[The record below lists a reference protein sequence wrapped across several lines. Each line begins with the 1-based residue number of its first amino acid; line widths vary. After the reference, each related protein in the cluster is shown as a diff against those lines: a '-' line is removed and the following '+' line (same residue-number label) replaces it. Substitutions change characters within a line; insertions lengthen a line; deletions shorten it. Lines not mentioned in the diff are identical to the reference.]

1 MFAAFG
7 RHKELAAA
15 IALLRTSTPW
25 VEAATALADSRYDD
39 AATILGSIPSIPFR
53 DAALNLA
60 ERHEVGLVP
69 IGSSRSDLP
78 FGETERGANMELI
91 TRGDATYDDDRS
103 LFNSMVDKRPA
114 VIAKCASA
122 RDVVEALEL
131 AARERYP
138 IAVRAG
144 GHSVAGMSS
153 NDDGI
158 VIDVRPMKHI
168 EIDAAAMTARV
179 GAGVTWSEFDR
190 AGSEHGLATTGGR
203 VSTTGVAGFTL
214 GGGSGWLDRKCGLA
228 CDNLLAV
235 DLVTADGRE
244 VTASEDENP
253 ELFWGLHGGGGNFGV
268 ATSFTFRMHHV
279 GPEVLAGLLMWPG
292 DAGFSVGQGV
302 PRFRVHRARRA
313 GLGAGVHHGS
323 TRRVRSHPP
332 PGHDGRG
339 NGVALGRRDRRRR
352 GGHPSAA

>member
-1 MFAAFG
+1 M
-7 RHKELAAA
+7 
-15 IALLRTSTPW
+15 
-25 VEAATALADSRYDD
+25 D
-39 AATILGSIPSIPFR
+39 
-53 DAALNLA
+53 
-60 ERHEVGLVP
+60 
-69 IGSSRSDLP
+69 
-78 FGETERGANMELI
+78 LI
-91 TRGDATYDDDRS
+91 TSGDATYDDDRA
-103 LFNSMVDKRPA
+103 LFNSMIDKRPA

-131 AARERYP
+131 AARERYAV
-138 IAVRAG
+138 AVRAG

-158 VIDVRPMKHI
+158 VIDVRPMKHV

-179 GAGVTWSEFDR
+179 GAGVTWSEFDH
-190 AGSEHGLATTGGR
+190 AGGKHGLATTGGR

-214 GGGSGWLDRKCGLA
+214 GGGSGWLERRYGLA

-268 ATSFTFRMHHV
+268 ATSFTFRVHHV

-292 DAGFSVGQGV
+292 D
-302 PRFRVHRARRA
+302 
-313 GLGAGVHHGS
+313 
-323 TRRVRSHPP
+323 
-332 PGHDGRG
+332 
-339 NGVALGRRDRRRR
+339 
-352 GGHPSAA
+352 